1 MNFKEIDGNGT
12 VEGFA
17 LVKTC
22 DKKTAKNGSVFLDLH
37 LADKSGEINAK
48 MWDFRDGVNFLPE
61 VNTIIKARGTLQQYN
76 GNDQFKDDH
85 QDVAEDRKQRK
96 NNAIG
101 FSDFF
106 IFGILMILDQGLA
119 QPFKHYPYYSSK
131 NV

>member
-1 MNFKEIDGNGT
+1 MIGIRMFRGQTEAKQSRHIGSDIRQVIEGIGPNGDGI
-12 VEGFA
+12 A
-17 LVKTC
+17 
-22 DKKTAKNGSVFLDLH
+22 
-37 LADKSGEINAK
+37 
-48 MWDFRDGVNFLPE
+48 
-61 VNTIIKARGTLQQYN
+61 YN